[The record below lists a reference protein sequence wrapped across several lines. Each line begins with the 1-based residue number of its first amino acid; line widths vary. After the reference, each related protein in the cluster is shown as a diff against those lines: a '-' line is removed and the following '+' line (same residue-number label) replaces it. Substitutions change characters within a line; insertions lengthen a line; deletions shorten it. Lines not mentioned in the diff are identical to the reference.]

1 LLTARIIG
9 RQSLDDDEAVMDSAA
24 AGSVEQG
31 RDAVK
36 RHAWTEA
43 LEAFAAA
50 DREGGLSPDDLELM
64 GEAAW
69 WAGKPDEAT
78 DPLERAFTAYV
89 EAGRP
94 SDAARVAFH
103 LSYVA
108 FRRLA
113 PSVGGGWLG
122 RAAGLLEGMPESG
135 MHAWLHLFAGMGAVM
150 DHRMTDGLAFA
161 DRAIAVAREH
171 GNADVQFMATSFK
184 GYGELHQ
191 GNMQVGLALLDE
203 AAAAAT
209 SGQLDLRIASDILCN
224 TIAAC
229 RNIGDLKRAGQWAD
243 EGERWMRRQSV
254 GGYPGICRAHRAE
267 LKMLRGQWPEAELEA
282 RQACEELQRFGLNDS
297 LGFAHHEIGEIRLR
311 MGDLQGAADAF
322 ERAYELGDDGQPGLA
337 LLHLARGE
345 VEDARRSIERALAAT
360 QSGEGPGDQATRGRL
375 LPAAIDIALVR
386 GEMETARD
394 AVEELESIAAGY
406 KRPIFEA
413 GALTAKGELLLG
425 EDRPSEASPILG
437 RSWRLWMENDLPYES
452 ARARLRYAE
461 AIAAEGDKATARM
474 DLRAARAVFE
484 RLGATLDLERVDALL
499 GEERVAAT
507 SAERATRTFMFTDI
521 VTSTDLVGLMGDDAW
536 GELLAWHNRELRS
549 AFASHRGEEV
559 NSTGDGF
566 FVTFDNAAEAIECAV
581 DIQRRLMRHR
591 REHGFAPS
599 VRIGLHSAEATRDG
613 RDYRGQGVHV
623 AARVGGAASGQEILV
638 SADVLEQAGQT
649 RFKLSEPRALTLKGV
664 REPVEVRAI
673 DWR

>member
-1 LLTARIIG
+1 
-9 RQSLDDDEAVMDSAA
+9 MNSAA
-24 AGSVEQG
+24 AGSLELG

-43 LEAFAAA
+43 QGAFAAA
-50 DREGGLSPDDLELM
+50 DRERGLSAEDLELM

-69 WAGKPDEAT
+69 WAGKPEEAT
-78 DPLERAFTAYV
+78 DPLERAFAAYV

-94 SDAARVAFH
+94 TEAAGVAFH

-108 FRRLA
+108 FRRGA
-113 PSVGGGWLG
+113 PSVGAGWLG
-122 RAAGLLEGMPESG
+122 RAAGMLEGVPESG
-135 MHAWLHLFAGMGAVM
+135 MHAWLHLFAAINAVM
-150 DHRMTDGLAFA
+150 DHRMTDGLAHA

-184 GYGELHQ
+184 GYGEVHQ
-191 GNMQVGLALLDE
+191 GNTQVGLALIDE

-243 EGERWMRRQSV
+243 EGEHWMRRQTV
-254 GGYPGICRAHRAE
+254 GGYPGVCRVHRAE
-267 LKMLRGQWPEAELEA
+267 LMMLRGQWPEAEEEA

-345 VEDARRSIERALAAT
+345 VEDAGRSIERALAAT
-360 QSGEGPGDQATRGRL
+360 HSDEGPVDQATRGRL
-375 LPAAIDIALVR
+375 LPAAIDIALAR
-386 GEMETARD
+386 GEMEAARE
-394 AVEELESIAAGY
+394 AVEELESIAAAY
-406 KRPIFEA
+406 KRPLFEA

-437 RSWRLWMENDLPYES
+437 RSWRLWLDNDLPYES

-461 AIAAEGDKATARM
+461 AVAAEGDKATAQR
-474 DLRAARAVFE
+474 DLRAVRTVFE
-484 RLGATLDLERVDALL
+484 RLGAMLDLQRVDGLL
-499 GEERVAAT
+499 GEGPAPQA
-507 SAERATRTFMFTDI
+507 SAERVIRTFMFTDI
-521 VTSTDLVGLMGDDAW
+521 VTSTDLIGLVGDEAW
-536 GELLAWHNRELRS
+536 GELLSWHNRELRS

-559 NSTGDGF
+559 KSTGDGF
-566 FVTFDNAAEAIECAV
+566 FVTFDKAAEAIECAV
-581 DIQRRLMRHR
+581 DIQRRLSRHR

-599 VRIGLHSAEATRDG
+599 VRIGLHAAEATRDG
-613 RDYRGQGVHV
+613 RDYRGRGVHV

-638 SADVLEQAGQT
+638 STDVLERAGQI
-649 RFKLSEPRALTLKGV
+649 RFKVSEPRALTLKGV
-664 REPVEVRAI
+664 GEPVEVRAI